1 MIKPG
6 QLVRIGSHI
15 EPYHMGLV
23 IKSLSAS
30 YTNGFTSVDWW
41 YVHIQQYSKTILYV
55 ECKEGWDR

>member
-15 EPYHMGLV
+15 GLV
-23 IKSLSAS
+23 IKSLSPS

-41 YVHIQQYSKTILYV
+41 YVLIEEEMVPCHASSLEV
-55 ECKEGWDR
+55 MSDAR